1 MQINIINNNSY
12 RNNAQINNQTSFK
25 ALKGI
30 KYESFNPNKY
40 IGDAKTMLA
49 FKKSEPLKKFFEKYD
64 GKVTFSTDYNR
75 LARKNFANFE
85 IKYNLNPVSPKKIED
100 NASKNPLTK
109 FKNTIK
115 GLFSKN
121 KNNDKKVISP
131 IPFELLTNDINNSSA
146 TEEMAKRIKDL
157 KYEDL
162 EKNILENKN
171 LIKKLEQDAIRLQN
185 IKKEIKEYL

>member
-1 MQINIINNNSY
+1 M
-12 RNNAQINNQTSFK
+12 
-25 ALKGI
+25 
-30 KYESFNPNKY
+30 
-40 IGDAKTMLA
+40 
-49 FKKSEPLKKFFEKYD
+49 
-64 GKVTFSTDYNR
+64 
-75 LARKNFANFE
+75 
-85 IKYNLNPVSPKKIED
+85 KKIEIFLK
-100 NASKNPLTK
+100 SKGIFK

-162 EKNILENKN
+162 EKNI
-171 LIKKLEQDAIRLQN
+171 KKLEQDAIRLQN